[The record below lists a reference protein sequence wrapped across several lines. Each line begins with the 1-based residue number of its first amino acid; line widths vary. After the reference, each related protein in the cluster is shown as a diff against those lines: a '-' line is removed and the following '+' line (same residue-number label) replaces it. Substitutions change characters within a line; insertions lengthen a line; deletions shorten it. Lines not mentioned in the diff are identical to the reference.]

1 MAWTRKS
8 SGGKVHGA
16 ARLKNIQLVQVAVR
30 AWQRID
36 AKNRRNIPGTEI
48 REDTVGLRCTR
59 EMLRVKD
66 AGCSSAIVLQGSR
79 ESLQFYPTGELA
91 TDTLRPDKPG
101 SSLLT
106 SVWGSDTLRR
116 ALGLG
121 PWGVR

>member
-1 MAWTRKS
+1 MRRTAGTYLARR
-8 SGGKVHGA
+8 SGKTQWA
-16 ARLKNIQLVQVAVR
+16 FDARERCCALK
-30 AWQRID
+30 
-36 AKNRRNIPGTEI
+36 
-48 REDTVGLRCTR
+48 
-59 EMLRVKD
+59 MLRVKD